1 MAVLAAAISSSLAKD
16 TNKCAS
22 GLYMIAARGTGEDA
36 GPGSIGDVADNVAD
50 RVKGSEVVGLDYPA
64 SLTDPIYFESVEEGG
79 EAMKKAVEDY
89 HSACPDG
96 KVAIFGYSQ
105 GAQIT
110 MDAFCGGSGGLGG
123 GGDLEP
129 LASNVVNPNVVAI
142 VLFGDPSHVANTT
155 YDKGT
160 SKNDGIFSRRNITL
174 CENLGPR
181 LVSYCDTGDVFCD
194 AGELDEVHGG
204 YVERYG
210 SDVVDFV
217 VSQYNDGG
225 NDDASTSTSVA
236 PTSSHTGASTT
247 ETSGTAT
254 ETSSTATGTE
264 TGGAE
269 ETGDSDGDDGG
280 DDDSGAVTLGA
291 GFAALVPLGLAA
303 LWQVL

>member
-1 MAVLAAAISSSLAKD
+1 M
-16 TNKCAS
+16 
-22 GLYMIAARGTGEDA
+22 Y
-36 GPGSIGDVADNVAD
+36 
-50 RVKGSEVVGLDYPA
+50 
-64 SLTDPIYFESVEEGG
+64 
-79 EAMKKAVEDY
+79 
-89 HSACPDG
+89 
-96 KVAIFGYSQ
+96 
-105 GAQIT
+105 
-110 MDAFCGGSGGLGG
+110 
-123 GGDLEP
+123 
-129 LASNVVNPNVVAI
+129 
-142 VLFGDPSHVANTT
+142 
-155 YDKGT
+155 
-160 SKNDGIFSRRNITL
+160 
-174 CENLGPR
+174 
-181 LVSYCDTGDVFCD
+181 CD

-217 VSQYNDGG
+217 VSQYNDSG
-225 NDDASTSTSVA
+225 NDDSSTSTSVG

-247 ETSGTAT
+247 QTSSGAATETSGTVT